1 MIDDRLVKEQR
12 RDRSAIQLAH
22 ADGVDRPDPTCRLSG
37 RSDLDDLS
45 AAAYVMVTVPATV
58 S

>member
-22 ADGVDRPDPTCRLSG
+22 ADGIDQG
-37 RSDLDDLS
+37 GSDMS
-45 AAAYVMVTVPATV
+45 AVRAQ
-58 S
+58 